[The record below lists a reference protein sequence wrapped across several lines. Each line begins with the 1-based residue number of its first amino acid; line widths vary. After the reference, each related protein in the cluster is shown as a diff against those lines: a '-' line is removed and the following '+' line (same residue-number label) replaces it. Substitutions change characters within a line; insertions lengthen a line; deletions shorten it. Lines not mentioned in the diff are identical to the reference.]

1 MKHLLVAEKSIVN
14 VAQETYFYAPNLP
27 VGTDE
32 LGQLALLIQNE
43 LEYRSHITDTEMA
56 EIIKNKCPG
65 IAVNTEGFTTYGLRN
80 CLGYIF
86 RDIFSFNGPVIS
98 AVGNEISMSDVYSE
112 FARTH
117 EVLCF
122 DDLKNLSGEM
132 NIGIYWESVLNEM
145 VRVQ

>member
-1 MKHLLVAEKSIVN
+1 MRQHYCGLFVQPDKKSDFAICKN
-14 VAQETYFYAPNLP
+14 
-27 VGTDE
+27 D
-32 LGQLALLIQNE
+32 LISVS
-43 LEYRSHITDTEMA
+43 L
-56 EIIKNKCPG
+56 IKNKCPG

-117 EVLCF
+117 EVLSF

-132 NIGIYWESVLNEM
+132 NISIYWESVLNEM

>member
-1 MKHLLVAEKSIVN
+1 MKHLLVSEKSIVN

-43 LEYRSHITDTEMA
+43 LEYPSHITDT
-56 EIIKNKCPG
+56 IIKNKCPG
-65 IAVNTEGFTTYGLRN
+65 VAVNTEGFTTYGLRN

-117 EVLCF
+117 EVLSF

-132 NIGIYWESVLNEM
+132 NISIYWESVLNEM